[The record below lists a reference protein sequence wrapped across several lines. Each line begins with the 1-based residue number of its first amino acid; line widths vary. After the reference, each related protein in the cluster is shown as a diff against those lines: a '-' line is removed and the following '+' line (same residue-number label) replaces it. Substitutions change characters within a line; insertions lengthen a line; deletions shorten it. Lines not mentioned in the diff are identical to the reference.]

1 MQAMPGEILQGEY
14 LCCRL
19 KHSSEC
25 FRHVQPVRQNSFIY
39 CYFLPWAFPPLG
51 APRRCARSDAATS
64 FSFFVDFGS
73 LRILPA
79 SDAAFLPVV
88 IVFSYFSFRSIM
100 RLSGAAGSEPGGF

>member
-1 MQAMPGEILQGEY
+1 MLRRQATPRRSSIFSFWCGWSGSEMQAMPGEILQGEY

-19 KHSSEC
+19 KHSEEC

-88 IVFSYFSFRSIM
+88 I
-100 RLSGAAGSEPGGF
+100 